1 MEKEVKSPNLNNFFS
16 NILFVS
22 DLPKETKNQDLE
34 HLFSKY
40 HFLKSSLKNSKMNNI
55 YAEVILENEEYAD
68 KARHELNG
76 YILIPEDAK
85 NDKSKG
91 KPIRICKYESKF
103 NNNYKNYVDYK
114 KNLCVKNL
122 DINMTQK
129 EFYNIFLK
137 YGDILSAKIEYDE
150 TGKSRGFGFIYYY
163 EETSAKN
170 AMINLNGK
178 EFYKKKI
185 EIENFNPSKKKKDSD
200 LTVFINN
207 LPFSITEK
215 TIKSIFEKYGEIISI
230 KLTDKGYAY
239 ITYNSK
245 ESISKCL
252 EDIKKNPISFSGLP
266 EITVK
271 YALPKKDKKNNII
284 ENNFNKNEDSSKV
297 FFKLIKDDDE
307 EINNEIEL
315 DKSIRL
321 FIKIIFITEYIPKFV
336 EINMSIKGGIIH
348 FNSKHDCKIFLQ
360 KYNIYCSKNKPMFF
374 CTPYNKIKSQ
384 IDNNINLYNIGN
396 NNEVKLL
403 NSNLNNSTN
412 INIKNNIINT
422 PLMNNS
428 TNNLFPNDLRLKEI
442 YNNQNKFY
450 PNPNIGI
457 NNSYYKSNNLFLNS
471 VNKQSIIPNFNKKIN
486 LNNNYIN
493 GNININQQKYNNN
506 KYINNYQLNTKL
518 NQQPLKFHQE
528 NMKPNK
534 EMLFNPEQFNYQT
547 NYINYSIIKKSNDY
561 DEIFEKLH
569 ESIYNIVQKKHPK
582 EAGTIAGIIKNLG
595 AKKMISLLSN
605 PEQLDKIIEQA
616 YNIAKEKEDNDG

>member
-1 MEKEVKSPNLNNFFS
+1 MEKEVETPNLNNFFS

-91 KPIRICKYESKF
+91 RPIRICKYESKF
-103 NNNYKNYVDYK
+103 NNNYKNYVDYN
-114 KNLCVKNL
+114 KNLCVKNV
-122 DINMTQK
+122 DNNMSQK

-150 TGKSRGFGFIYYY
+150 KGKSRGFGFIYYY
-163 EETSAKN
+163 EESSAKN
-170 AMINLNGK
+170 AMIDLNGK
-178 EFYKKKI
+178 EFYKKKLEI
-185 EIENFNPSKKKKDSD
+185 EIFNPSKKKKDSD
-200 LTVFINN
+200 LTLFINN
-207 LPFSITEK
+207 LPSNITEK
-215 TIKSIFEKYGEIISI
+215 TLQSIFEKYGEIISI
-230 KLTDKGYAY
+230 KLTDKGHAY
-239 ITYNSK
+239 LTYNSK

-266 EITVK
+266 EIIVK

-284 ENNFNKNEDSSKV
+284 QNNFNKNEESSKV

-336 EINMSIKGGIIH
+336 EINMPIKGGIIH
-348 FNSKHDCKIFLQ
+348 FNSIHDSKIFLQ
-360 KYNIYCSKNKPMFF
+360 KYNIYCNKNKPMFF
-374 CTPYNKIKSQ
+374 CMPYKKIKSQ
-384 IDNNINLYNIGN
+384 INNNINIDNLGN

-403 NSNLNNSTN
+403 NNNLNNNTN
-412 INIKNNIINT
+412 INIKNNIINS
-422 PLMNNS
+422 PLMNNG
-428 TNNLFPNDLRLKEI
+428 TNNLFQNDLRLKTL
-442 YNNQNKFY
+442 YNTQNKFY
-450 PNPNIGI
+450 PKPNIGM
-457 NNSYYKSNNLFLNS
+457 NNGYYKNNNFFLNNI
-471 VNKQSIIPNFNKKIN
+471 NKQPMLPNFNRNIN

-493 GNININQQKYNNN
+493 GNININQQKYNN
-506 KYINNYQLNTKL
+506 KYINNYQINTKL
-518 NQQPLKFHQE
+518 NQHPLKIHQD
-528 NMKPNK
+528 NIKPNK
-534 EMLFNPEQFNYQT
+534 DVLFNPEQFNYQT
-547 NYINYSIIKKSNDY
+547 NCINYSIIKKSNDY
-561 DEIFEKLH
+561 DEILEKLH
-569 ESIYNIVQKKHPK
+569 ESIYNIVQKKYPN
-582 EAGTIAGIIKNLG
+582 EARTIAGMIKNLG
-595 AKKMISLLSN
+595 AKKMISFLSN
-605 PEQLDKIIEQA
+605 PERLNKITEKA
-616 YNIAKEKEDNDG
+616 YNMIIEKEDNDG